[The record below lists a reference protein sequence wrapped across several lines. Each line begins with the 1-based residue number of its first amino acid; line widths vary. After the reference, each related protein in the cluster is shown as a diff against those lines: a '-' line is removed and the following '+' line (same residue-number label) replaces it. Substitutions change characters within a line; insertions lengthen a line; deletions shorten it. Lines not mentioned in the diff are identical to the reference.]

1 MKIQTFSIVVGTKA
15 CDAHCNF
22 CVSHT
27 TGFSELPKNR
37 SINTPRFLKAVQ
49 LAKMSGCTTVLFTG
63 KGEPTLYPEEITD
76 YLERLVEYRN
86 YAYNINIS
94 SFPLIELQTNG
105 IRIGNG
111 EIGSDTLRA
120 WKLLN
125 LNTIGLSVVGVT
137 NEQNKK
143 IYLHHRDIEYP
154 DLAQTVDI
162 INNAGFSTRLCLMMH
177 KGIVDSPEKL
187 LNAIQWAKSHGVTQM
202 TVRPIRRPS
211 VVDPNGT
218 GTVKYINDNGLSDE
232 EVDTIRNFVASKG
245 THIMTLMN
253 GAHEARVYDV
263 DGQNVCMSDCLT
275 VEPSGD
281 DIRTLI
287 YYSDGKLCYDWAY
300 KGARIL

>member
-1 MKIQTFSIVVGTKA
+1 MKIQTFSIVIGTKA

-37 SINTPRFLKAVQ
+37 SINVPRFLKAVQ

-63 KGEPTLYPEEITD
+63 KGEPTLYPAEISQ
-76 YLERLVEYRN
+76 YLDKMIEGRFRSTVN
-86 YAYNINIS
+86 VS

-111 EIGSDTLRA
+111 EISVDTLTTWRE
-120 WKLLN
+120 LN
-125 LNTIGLSVVGVT
+125 LNTIGLSVVDVE

-143 IYLHHRDIEYP
+143 IYLHHRNDEYP
-154 DLAQTVDI
+154 DLAKTVDI

-187 LNAIQWAKSHGVTQM
+187 QNAIEWAKSHGVAQM

-211 VVDPNGT
+211 VVDPDGT

-232 EVDTIRNFVASKG
+232 DVDRMRDFVASHG

-253 GAHEARVYDV
+253 GAHEARVYDFG
-263 DGQNVCMSDCLT
+263 GQNVCMSDCLT